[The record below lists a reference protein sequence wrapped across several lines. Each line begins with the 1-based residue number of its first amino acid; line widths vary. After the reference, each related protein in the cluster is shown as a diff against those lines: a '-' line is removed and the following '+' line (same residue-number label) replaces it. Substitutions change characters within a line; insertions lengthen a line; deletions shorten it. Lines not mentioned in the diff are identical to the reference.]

1 MPNDPIT
8 KRIRKPKYQKLS
20 ESLVIKTSCF
30 DAHKQSSERNT
41 MPPCPTP
48 SQTNILFRPG
58 DAAAGEQTAER
69 DQGIRTAAE
78 EA

>member
-1 MPNDPIT
+1 
-8 KRIRKPKYQKLS
+8 
-20 ESLVIKTSCF
+20 
-30 DAHKQSSERNT
+30 

-48 SQTNILFRPG
+48 GQTNILFLPG